1 VLIFSQFTMMLALL
15 GEFLDA
21 RGFSYVQLD
30 GSVTGDARQAAID
43 RFCKPGSSIFAFL
56 LSTRAGGVGINLIAA
71 DTCIIFDSDWNPQN
85 DVQAMARS
93 HRIGQQK
100 IVKVFRLVT
109 RNTYDAPKFGRFVK
123 AARHASAHHG
133 APLLPLIRYEAE
145 LVKAANKK
153 LGLERAFN
161 ADQGAGGA
169 VAGGTDELPA
179 DEPTADGTLIDGGG
193 AANGVKSYNGP
204 PRDRAAVERMLR
216 CGAQDIMLDDDSAFR
231 RFSEADIDSLLQSSV
246 SSVTTSAATS
256 ASAGGGGSS
265 FAKVAFIADGAQI
278 DMGDPEFWAKVLP
291 ADLVEPGMEVEVDV
305 EVDAHPRRAPTALPR
320 MQLLTKAPAPRSC
333 RSPQVE
339 GIPAERPRR
348 AAGVAA
354 QKMRWYV
361 DGG

>member
-1 VLIFSQFTMMLALL
+1 M
-15 GEFLDA
+15 
-21 RGFSYVQLD
+21 
-30 GSVTGDARQAAID
+30 
-43 RFCKPGSSIFAFL
+43 
-56 LSTRAGGVGINLIAA
+56 
-71 DTCIIFDSDWNPQN
+71 
-85 DVQAMARS
+85 
-93 HRIGQQK
+93 
-100 IVKVFRLVT
+100 
-109 RNTYDAPKFGRFVK
+109 
-123 AARHASAHHG
+123 
-133 APLLPLIRYEAE
+133 
-145 LVKAANKK
+145 
-153 LGLERAFN
+153 
-161 ADQGAGGA
+161 
-169 VAGGTDELPA
+169 
-179 DEPTADGTLIDGGG
+179 
-193 AANGVKSYNGP
+193 KSYNGP

-256 ASAGGGGSS
+256 ASAGGGSSS

-320 MQLLTKAPAPRSC
+320 MQLLTTAPAPRSC

>member
-1 VLIFSQFTMMLALL
+1 MHVLTTAPASPH
-15 GEFLDA
+15 
-21 RGFSYVQLD
+21 RYVQLD

-43 RFCKPGSSIFAFL
+43 RFCKPGSTIFAFL

-123 AARHASAHHG
+123 AARHARAHHG
-133 APLLPLIRYEAE
+133 ALLSLIRYEAE

-169 VAGGTDELPA
+169 VAGAEEPTA
-179 DEPTADGTLIDGGG
+179 DEITADGTLIDGVG
-193 AANGVKSYNGP
+193 AANGEKSYNGP

-246 SSVTTSAATS
+246 TTSAATS
-256 ASAGGGGSS
+256 ASAGGGSSS

-278 DMGDPEFWAKVLP
+278 DMGDPEFWAKVIS
-291 ADLVEPGMEVEVDV
+291 AD
-305 EVDAHPRRAPTALPR
+305 
-320 MQLLTKAPAPRSC
+320 C
-333 RSPQVE
+333 
-339 GIPAERPRR
+339 I
-348 AAGVAA
+348 
-354 QKMRWYV
+354 
-361 DGG
+361 

>member
-123 AARHASAHHG
+123 AAWHASAHHG
-133 APLLPLIRYEAE
+133 ATLPPFPQVRSTRGSKRPLIGGRRSGVCARPSTSC
-145 LVKAANKK
+145 AATACAPA
-153 LGLERAFN
+153 GT
-161 ADQGAGGA
+161 DGACASTLA
-169 VAGGTDELPA
+169 VAIA
-179 DEPTADGTLIDGGG
+179 
-193 AANGVKSYNGP
+193 
-204 PRDRAAVERMLR
+204 
-216 CGAQDIMLDDDSAFR
+216 
-231 RFSEADIDSLLQSSV
+231 V
-246 SSVTTSAATS
+246 SSRIYAT
-256 ASAGGGGSS
+256 
-265 FAKVAFIADGAQI
+265 
-278 DMGDPEFWAKVLP
+278 
-291 ADLVEPGMEVEVDV
+291 EVCS
-305 EVDAHPRRAPTALPR
+305 R
-320 MQLLTKAPAPRSC
+320 QLLHLMTLDC
-333 RSPQVE
+333 
-339 GIPAERPRR
+339 G
-348 AAGVAA
+348 
-354 QKMRWYV
+354 
-361 DGG
+361 